1 MKIDPETEISKIIDA
16 VHIFRDKREKTI
28 YKQKERWYP
37 HIRIKE
43 TAFFKCLVLI

>member
-28 YKQKERWYP
+28 YKQIPIMYNTTCAWRLW
-37 HIRIKE
+37 
-43 TAFFKCLVLI
+43 

>member
-1 MKIDPETEISKIIDA
+1 MQNRRKKEEKVEICTNC
-16 VHIFRDKREKTI
+16 E
-28 YKQKERWYP
+28 QNERWYP